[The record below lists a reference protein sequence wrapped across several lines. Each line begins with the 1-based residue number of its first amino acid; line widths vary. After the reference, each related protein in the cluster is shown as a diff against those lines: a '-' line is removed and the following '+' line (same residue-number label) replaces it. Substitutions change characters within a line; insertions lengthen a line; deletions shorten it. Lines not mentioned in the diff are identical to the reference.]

1 MDRLV
6 SLIHPNSINELMPN
20 PFQIDS
26 DIHRDIPKTKAPN
39 IPKTSIKL
47 TISKRHNFALKT
59 AAKFF
64 WLIVGLQGGECRGE
78 EGEVEPHHGC

>member
-26 DIHRDIPKTKAPN
+26 DIHRYIPKTKAPN
-39 IPKTSIKL
+39 I
-47 TISKRHNFALKT
+47 
-59 AAKFF
+59 
-64 WLIVGLQGGECRGE
+64 LQNLDKMDHLQ
-78 EGEVEPHHGC
+78 PP

>member
-26 DIHRDIPKTKAPN
+26 DIHRDKPKTK
-39 IPKTSIKL
+39 TSNTFQNLDKID
-47 TISKRHNFALKT
+47 H
-59 AAKFF
+59 
-64 WLIVGLQGGECRGE
+64 LQ
-78 EGEVEPHHGC
+78 PP